1 MNRCQMRPHRVPKAP
16 ISLHPP
22 IGPRDVQ
29 QDPPAFW
36 CLGCG
41 KEIYKTDTVLCDR
54 CKKEESYETLT
65 N

>member
-16 ISLHPP
+16 ILLHPP